1 MKGLK
6 ELIEKKLKEGKM
18 SDEGDLESKSSVLD
32 ELEGLAD
39 EGIAESMKKVTV
51 AAPDSESLEE
61 GLEMAKEKLPEMDA
75 MAEDIEEGYEEAEKG
90 PMEESEDSMEDEL
103 EDMDIDELESLLAEL
118 KRKKKGSS
126 EEESEEY
133 SEEM

>member
-6 ELIEKKLKEGKM
+6 ELIVKKMKSGEM
-18 SDEGDLESKSSVLD
+18 SDEKGLESKSSILD

-61 GLEMAKEKLPEMDA
+61 GLEMAKDKIPQMDK
-75 MAEDIEEGYEEAEKG
+75 MAKDIEEGYEDAEKG
-90 PMEESEDSMEDEL
+90 PEEDDYESEMEEDM
-103 EDMDIDELESLLAEL
+103 EDMDIEELEALLADL
-118 KRKKKGSS
+118 KRKKGKSK
-126 EEESEEY
+126 ESEEY